1 VPGLSFS
8 GDVNL
13 ARLARAGYA
22 DPAVDEVE
30 VVEVPEAAVEPVE
43 APAVE
48 VLPVANAK
56 GRGRRARH
64 PAGAAPAKPGTF
76 IGDDP
81 ATPDVNEAW
90 AEN

>member
-1 VPGLSFS
+1 LSFS

-13 ARLARAGYA
+13 AKLARAGHA

-30 VVEVPEAAVEPVE
+30 VVEAPEAAVEPVE

-48 VLPVANAK
+48 VLPVAKAK

-90 AEN
+90 AES

>member
-8 GDVNL
+8 GDADL

-22 DPAVDEVE
+22 GPAVE

-43 APAVE
+43 APEPE
-48 VLPVANAK
+48 VLPVAKAK

-64 PAGAAPAKPGTF
+64 PAGATPAKPGTF

>member
-1 VPGLSFS
+1 MPGLSFS

-13 ARLARAGYA
+13 AKLARAGHA
-22 DPAVDEVE
+22 DPAVEAVE
-30 VVEVPEAAVEPVE
+30 APEAAVEPVE
-43 APAVE
+43 VPEPE
-48 VLPVANAK
+48 VLPVAKAK

-90 AEN
+90 AES